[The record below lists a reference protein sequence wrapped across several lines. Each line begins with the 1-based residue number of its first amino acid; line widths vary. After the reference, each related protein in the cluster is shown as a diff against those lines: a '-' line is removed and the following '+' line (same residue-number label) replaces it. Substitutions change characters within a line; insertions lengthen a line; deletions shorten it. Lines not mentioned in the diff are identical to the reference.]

1 MNFSTPRNLTANP
14 APAPDLAGFQQ
25 WTSSLA
31 RLLEAA
37 KREIDKDQSAAKA
50 VIVMASAL
58 LRVEVDRQAGTG
70 HGGSSG
76 LAGWQRRRICSYIE
90 ANLDRTIPVKRL
102 SDIARLSSA
111 HFSRAF
117 KRSFG
122 EPPHAYIVRC
132 RLERA
137 THLMLATDVS
147 LSQIALTCGFTDQ
160 AHLSNLFRQRI
171 GVSPASWRQNRRD
184 RAHISI
190 FSGGQPVGQ
199 PPGRPSCTIP
209 EIQPDWEA
217 A

>member
-1 MNFSTPRNLTANP
+1 MNFSTTSKLTANP
-14 APAPDLAGFQQ
+14 AAAPDLAGFQQ

-37 KREIDKDQSAAKA
+37 RQEIDKDQSAAKA

-76 LAGWQRRRICSYIE
+76 LAGWQRQRIWTYID
-90 ANLDRTIPVKRL
+90 ANLDRTIHVKKL
-102 SDIARLSSA
+102 SDIARLSPA

-137 THLMLATDVS
+137 THLMLATDGS

-184 RAHISI
+184 RAHSSSP
-190 FSGGQPVGQ
+190 SGLQPVGRL
-199 PPGRPSCTIP
+199 PGGPSCTIP
-209 EIQPDWEA
+209 EIQPEWEIA
-217 A
+217 

>member
-1 MNFSTPRNLTANP
+1 MSFSTPSKLIANP
-14 APAPDLAGFQQ
+14 AAPPDLAGFQL

-37 KREIDKDQSAAKA
+37 RKEIDKDQSAAKA

-58 LRVEVDRQAGTG
+58 LRVEVDRQAGAR

-76 LAGWQRRRICSYIE
+76 LAGWQRQRICNYID
-90 ANLDRTIPVKRL
+90 ANLDRTIPVKKL
-102 SDIARLSSA
+102 SDIARLSPA

-132 RLERA
+132 RLEQA
-137 THLMLATDVS
+137 THLMLATDTS
-147 LSQIALTCGFTDQ
+147 LSEIALTCGFTDQ
-160 AHLSNLFRQRI
+160 AHLSNLFRRRI

-184 RAHISI
+184 RAHSSI
-190 FSGGQPVGQ
+190 LSCPQPVGR
-199 PPGRPSCTIP
+199 PPEGPTCTIP
-209 EIQPDWEA
+209 EIQPDWETA
-217 A
+217 